1 MSKNKPDISVVIPT
15 LNEEEYIEDAL
26 SSLTNQFIPKKYE
39 IIICDGFS
47 NDKTVEI
54 AKKYADK
61 IVYEN
66 KRTISAGRQ
75 TGAKAAEGDV
85 IVCAGADVYVESD
98 WLDVLTRPIFKKTHV
113 ASIGPVFPRDGNSV
127 ENAFS
132 HAVLGPL
139 SKVLSRI
146 NTHFVIA
153 DNMALCAKTFRGI
166 GGFNPSLVT
175 GEDTDL
181 IMRMKK
187 KGKIAYLP
195 NAQSYV
201 SMRRVREWGYWRY
214 LSFHTSNFLSFHFNG
229 KSHDKYE
236 PIR

>member
-1 MSKNKPDISVVIPT
+1 MGKNKPEISIVVPT

-26 SSLTNQFIPKKYE
+26 NSLTNQFISKNYE
-39 IIICDGFS
+39 IIVCDGFS
-47 NDKTVEI
+47 KDKTVEL

-75 TGAKAAEGDV
+75 TGAKAAEGKI
-85 IVCAGADVYVESD
+85 IVCAGADVFVEPH
-98 WLDVLTRPIFKKTHV
+98 WLDILTRPISNKTHV
-113 ASIGPVFPRDGNSV
+113 ASIGPVFPRDGNYL

-132 HAVLGPL
+132 HAILGPL
-139 SKVLSRI
+139 STALSRV
-146 NTHFVIA
+146 NTHFVVA
-153 DNMALCAKTFRGI
+153 DNMALCSKTFREI

-187 KGKIAYLP
+187 EGKIAYLP

-201 SMRRVREWGYWRY
+201 SMRRVREWGYWKY
-214 LSFHTSNFLSFHFNG
+214 LSFHTSNFLNFHFNG

>member
-1 MSKNKPDISVVIPT
+1 MSKSKPEISVVVPT

-26 SSLTNQFIPKKYE
+26 NSLKSQFIPRKYE
-39 IIICDGFS
+39 IIVSDGFS
-47 NDKTVEI
+47 TDKTVEI

-66 KRTISAGRQ
+66 KRTIAAGRQ
-75 TGAKAAEGDV
+75 TGARAAEGEV
-85 IVCAGADVYVESD
+85 IVCAGADVFVEPD
-98 WLDVLTRPIFKKTHV
+98 WLDVLTRPIFSKTHI
-113 ASIGPVFPRDGNSV
+113 ASIGPVFPRDGNRV

-132 HAVLGPL
+132 QAILGPL
-139 SKVLSRI
+139 GGMLSRLD
-146 NTHFVIA
+146 THFVVA
-153 DNMALCAKTFRGI
+153 DNMALCAKTFREI

-181 IMRMKK
+181 ITRMKK
-187 KGKIAYLP
+187 KGKIAYVP
-195 NAQSYV
+195 DAQSYV
-201 SMRRVREWGYWRY
+201 SMRRVREWGYFKY
-214 LSFHTSNFLSFHFNG
+214 LSFHASNFLKFHFRG